1 MDNNMVSKE
10 YCTEHNRMMDERFS
24 RDKEDIKRHN
34 DAIGKLT
41 TLSTEIGQL
50 IKQHDDV
57 IKQHETR
64 IDTLE
69 HKPSVWFDR
78 IISGIV
84 AAVVA
89 ALVAAV
95 LKGNINF

>member
-1 MDNNMVSKE
+1 MENSVSKDF
-10 YCTEHNRMMDERFS
+10 CNEHSRMIDERFG
-24 RDKEDIKRHN
+24 RDKEDLDKHEKSI
-34 DAIGKLT
+34 AEITKL
-41 TLSTEIGQL
+41 SAEIGQL

-69 HKPSVWFDR
+69 HKPSVWLDR
-78 IISGIV
+78 ILSGVV
-84 AAVVA
+84 AAVIA

-95 LKGNINF
+95 LSGNVKF

>member
-1 MDNNMVSKE
+1 MEDTVSTAF
-10 YCTEHNRMMDERFS
+10 CNEHNRMLDERFR
-24 RDKEDIKRHN
+24 RDKADLDKHEKSI
-34 DAIGKLT
+34 AEVTKLC
-41 TLSTEIGQL
+41 TEIGQL

-57 IKQHETR
+57 IKQHESR

-69 HKPSVWFDR
+69 HKPSVWLDR

-84 AAVVA
+84 AAVIA
-89 ALVAAV
+89 ALVTAA